1 MKKILNIL
9 STTAIITV
17 LLANFCPAEEDVI
30 TRINRCFENKQFTQG
45 LNILEKALNEK
56 KELKPELLLM
66 KANFYENYAGNLLQA
81 NRFYRQILQ
90 LNLPSDQK
98 FMIDARDGI
107 KRIEDYS
114 QKFAGEIELF
124 KEIEKRTREDANL
137 EKLNTRLLEIISN
150 NSNELLLANAY
161 YYLGNVYLDQKIYW
175 PAYQVLHKVVEL
187 KPAFNYYLPVNTLQY
202 DAYNQWLLN
211 LIADI
216 AWTVLLALLIFISMV
231 FYLSR
236 PWQWLNIKIAVSA
249 IIIIL
254 LFAAFGLLVMWIIN
268 KTSAPPSNYMSPPIY
283 YRANFGGFNA
293 WLPIKSLL
301 YILTAFVGVI
311 ILVISTLRF
320 KHRWTWRLINIF
332 AAILLFSGLF
342 TVFFLRYGYDS
353 SNYSINSFYREKN
366 KTFSYF
372 SGKTYFRLRDVRP
385 FVLTNPKAYPDLGTK
400 KIDEPVFARWFEKIE
415 KITKTPDESTKPRQ

>member
-1 MKKILNIL
+1 MTKKIKIL
-9 STTAIITV
+9 SITAIVIV
-17 LLANFCPAEEDVI
+17 LLAGICPAEEDVV

-45 LNILEKALNEK
+45 LNILEKALNERN
-56 KELKPELLLM
+56 ELKPELLLM

-90 LNLPSDQK
+90 LKLPSDQK
-98 FMIDARDGI
+98 YTIDASAGI

-124 KEIEKRTREDANL
+124 KKIEKRTKEDTEL

-161 YYLGNVYLDQKIYW
+161 YCLGNVYLDQKIYW
-175 PAYQVLHKVVEL
+175 RAYQMLLKVVEL

-216 AWTVLLALLIFISMV
+216 AWTVLLALLIFISIV

-236 PWQWLNIKIAVSA
+236 PWQWLNIKIAASA

-254 LFAAFGLLVMWIIN
+254 LFAAFGLLVM
-268 KTSAPPSNYMSPPIY
+268 
-283 YRANFGGFNA
+283 
-293 WLPIKSLL
+293 
-301 YILTAFVGVI
+301 
-311 ILVISTLRF
+311 
-320 KHRWTWRLINIF
+320 
-332 AAILLFSGLF
+332 
-342 TVFFLRYGYDS
+342 
-353 SNYSINSFYREKN
+353 
-366 KTFSYF
+366 
-372 SGKTYFRLRDVRP
+372 
-385 FVLTNPKAYPDLGTK
+385 
-400 KIDEPVFARWFEKIE
+400 
-415 KITKTPDESTKPRQ
+415 

>member
-1 MKKILNIL
+1 MRKKLNIL
-9 STTAIITV
+9 STTAIIIV

-30 TRINRCFENKQFTQG
+30 TQINRCFENKQFTRG
-45 LNILEKALNEK
+45 LNILEKALNERN
-56 KELKPELLLM
+56 ELKPELLLM

-81 NRFYRQILQ
+81 NRFYQQILQ

-98 FMIDARDGI
+98 YTIDARAGI

-114 QKFAGEIELF
+114 QKFAGEIALF
-124 KEIEKRTREDANL
+124 KVMEKRTREDAEL

-150 NSNELLLANAY
+150 NSNKLLLANAY

-175 PAYQVLHKVVEL
+175 PAYQMLLKVVEL

-216 AWTVLLALLIFISMV
+216 AWTLLLALLIFIASV
-231 FYLSR
+231 FYFSR
-236 PWQWLNIKIAVSA
+236 PWQWLNVTIAATA
-249 IIIIL
+249 ITIIL
-254 LFAAFGLLVMWIIN
+254 LFAASSLLAMWIIN
-268 KTSAPPSNYMSPPIY
+268 KMSAPPPNYMSPPVY

-332 AAILLFSGLF
+332 SAILLFSSLF

-372 SGKTYFRLRDVRP
+372 SGRTYFRLRDVRP

-415 KITKTPDESTKPRQ
+415 KITKTPNESTKPQQ